1 MNKLTLL
8 FLFVF
13 ISFSFSQEKSF
24 QINWKGSKTL
34 NAESFSVEVPHFQ
47 DDNFSFTFE
56 NGLKF
61 VAQWKSNTRINENSA
76 QISNISYEN
85 IPLNQLKGLRQRQIP
100 SQPQFVLKSALN
112 RGENSLYLEVSPII
126 NENGIF
132 KKITAFTVSY
142 STGNRMGATRN
153 TSEIVN
159 SVLSQ
164 GTWHKFYVEESGVYR
179 LSKSFLNSIGVNTS
193 VDPRTIKIYGQGGK
207 MLPLLNSE
215 YYPFDLT
222 ENAIKFVG
230 EEDGVFD
237 NSDYIL
243 FYAQGVFNFSDESNT
258 HNNIFT
264 DKAYYFVNVSSG
276 LGKRIQP
283 MIEPTADADQT
294 INTYHN
300 SKFHELDEFN
310 LAQLGRRWFGDRF
323 DFENEKTFEFE
334 FPNVVTTE
342 PAELTVFAAAT
353 GEVVTTMDVKLNG
366 IQVDNLSFEE
376 INDPILGDDDV
387 FSGQV
392 QASQNMTV
400 DLIYNNNGNPASLGF
415 LDYISIE
422 VVSNL
427 THDGSQFR
435 FKNNDVAT
443 QSGIGEYIISNA
455 NNVSEVWDVTDIF
468 NVTTKTHDDSATLS
482 FKAGLG
488 ELREYVAVDPSD
500 FYEPLRDSNT
510 FVENQN
516 LKGTIFQDDQG
527 QFEDIDYLII
537 ARQDM
542 VNQAERLAEI
552 DRQQYGLSV
561 RVVTIDKIYN
571 EFSSGNQDIGGIRN
585 FVKYVYDNA
594 SSPENRLKYLCLF
607 GDGSFDYKDRISN
620 NTNIIPSWYTYN
632 SFSLSGSF
640 VSDDYYGM
648 MDPNEGTMVPADQLD
663 IAVGR
668 ILADTPQRA
677 KELVDKIESYYVPE
691 ALGNWRN
698 NVIMIADDV
707 DQSWESI
714 LQGTSNDI
722 ANLIT
727 QNKPFMNVQKV
738 FSDSY
743 IQESSAGGDRY
754 PAVNKIIFDA
764 MEVGALVANYFGHG
778 GEDGLARER
787 IWDKINVQEVDN
799 ECRLNCFVTVTC
811 EYTKFD
817 NPQRE
822 TAGEFV
828 YWNKNGGAVSL
839 ITTTRQI
846 FVSVGVA
853 FNVVLEEYLFA
864 FGNNEQISIAEALR
878 RTKNDPSLATN
889 PQKPLV
895 FFIGDP
901 AMKLAFAKPD
911 IRLTQINNVPVEQQT
926 DVLEALSRAT
936 IAGEITD
943 EFGNILSD
951 YNGVLTATIYDKP
964 IERSTLAND
973 GTTEGGELIILDYQT
988 LGEKIFNGQATVTNG
1003 QFEFEFV
1010 VPRDIGIPVGNG
1022 KVSFYAQK
1030 EGSLDN
1036 QAGFNF
1042 DIQIGGLNEDAPE
1055 DNVGPT
1061 ISLYMND
1068 ENFVSGGIT
1077 NEGPTLLAKLHDENG
1092 INTTGGIGHDIV
1104 AILDGDETKPFR
1116 LNDYYLANVDDFQNG
1131 EVTYPF
1137 RDLESGLHTLT
1148 LKAWDVYNNSSTSEI
1163 QFVVHNE
1170 NEELVIENVLNYPNP
1185 FIDYTEFWFNHN
1197 SSDVL
1202 DVSIQIFTVSG
1213 KLVKTI
1219 NAQTAAGSKN
1229 SSSLSRDIVWDGRD
1243 DFGDKIGKGVYV
1255 YKLTVKSNLRNKKVE
1270 KIQKLVIL

>member
-1 MNKLTLL
+1 
-8 FLFVF
+8 
-13 ISFSFSQEKSF
+13 
-24 QINWKGSKTL
+24 
-34 NAESFSVEVPHFQ
+34 
-47 DDNFSFTFE
+47 
-56 NGLKF
+56 
-61 VAQWKSNTRINENSA
+61 
-76 QISNISYEN
+76 
-85 IPLNQLKGLRQRQIP
+85 
-100 SQPQFVLKSALN
+100 
-112 RGENSLYLEVSPII
+112 
-126 NENGIF
+126 
-132 KKITAFTVSY
+132 
-142 STGNRMGATRN
+142 
-153 TSEIVN
+153 
-159 SVLSQ
+159 
-164 GTWHKFYVEESGVYR
+164 
-179 LSKSFLNSIGVNTS
+179 
-193 VDPRTIKIYGQGGK
+193 
-207 MLPLLNSE
+207 
-215 YYPFDLT
+215 
-222 ENAIKFVG
+222 
-230 EEDGVFD
+230 
-237 NSDYIL
+237 
-243 FYAQGVFNFSDESNT
+243 
-258 HNNIFT
+258 
-264 DKAYYFVNVSSG
+264 
-276 LGKRIQP
+276 
-283 MIEPTADADQT
+283 
-294 INTYHN
+294 
-300 SKFHELDEFN
+300 
-310 LAQLGRRWFGDRF
+310 
-323 DFENEKTFEFE
+323 
-334 FPNVVTTE
+334 
-342 PAELTVFAAAT
+342 
-353 GEVVTTMDVKLNG
+353 
-366 IQVDNLSFEE
+366 
-376 INDPILGDDDV
+376 
-387 FSGQV
+387 
-392 QASQNMTV
+392 
-400 DLIYNNNGNPASLGF
+400 
-415 LDYISIE
+415 
-422 VVSNL
+422 
-427 THDGSQFR
+427 
-435 FKNNDVAT
+435 
-443 QSGIGEYIISNA
+443 
-455 NNVSEVWDVTDIF
+455 
-468 NVTTKTHDDSATLS
+468 LS

-1003 QFEFEFV
+1003 QFQFEFV